1 MSFREFTTYNRW
13 QKIFSLFFA
22 ILIWANVR
30 QGVERGGGAPVVPD
44 AYSRTFEHL
53 PIRVLTLAS
62 ELDQFRV
69 TPAEVTVVLR
79 GRPDL
84 LNRLRPQ
91 DVEVYVNLTDPAA
104 TQSTQVAVHVN
115 APGAQ
120 LGSVSPEQVLIERLL
135 PPANRPRANP

>member
-53 PIRVLTLAS
+53 PIHVLTLAS
-62 ELDQFRV
+62 ELDQYRV
-69 TPAEVTVVLR
+69 APAEVTVVLR

-91 DVEVYVNLTDPAA
+91 DVEVYVNLTD
-104 TQSTQVAVHVN
+104 STAVPLTHVAIHVN

-120 LGSVSPEQVLIERLL
+120 LGSVSPEQVLIERIL
-135 PPANRPRANP
+135 PADSRPRGNP